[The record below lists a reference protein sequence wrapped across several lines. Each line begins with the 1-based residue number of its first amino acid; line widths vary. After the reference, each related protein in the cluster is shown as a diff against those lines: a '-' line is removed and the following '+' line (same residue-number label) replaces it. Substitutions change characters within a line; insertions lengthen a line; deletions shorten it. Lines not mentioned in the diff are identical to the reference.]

1 MPNSTEMNDWKEYQN
16 QLHKEMD
23 KQVTSNKALL
33 WVGIAVNGIFTVI
46 TLVIAIVA
54 LINALMIG
62 RDNLSLQKE
71 VTECKSELRTSVQ
84 SAEVMVMQ
92 AKRAYD
98 NARQRESRRTR
109 AGISRDITD

>member
-1 MPNSTEMNDWKEYQN
+1 MPSTTEMNDWRDYQK
-16 QLHKEMD
+16 QLRKEMD
-23 KQVTSNKALL
+23 RQVTSNKALL
-33 WVGIAVNGIFTVI
+33 WVGIAVNGLFNVI

-71 VTECKSELRTSVQ
+71 LSECKSELRTSVQ

-98 NARQRESRRTR
+98 NARQRDSRKAR
-109 AGISRDITD
+109 AGMPDDITE